1 MDNQEK
7 KQFNLFKEE
16 IKKYEVLPSELA
28 MMLLSRYTYP
38 LNKRKFFNPSLKMR
52 YYSYWFK
59 ILVKSKLLIPYGL
72 GYKINAKN

>member
-1 MDNQEK
+1 
-7 KQFNLFKEE
+7 
-16 IKKYEVLPSELA
+16 
-28 MMLLSRYTYP
+28 LLSRYTYP